1 MTATDPEI
9 RNLIISTMKN
19 EGPFVLEWVAY
30 HRVIGFDSFLIY
42 TNDCADGTDRLLERL
57 DALGVV
63 HHRHNEVLRRGPH
76 KSALK
81 HARADA
87 VYDAAGRVLV
97 SDVDEFLNIGVGAGH
112 LGDLLAHYPDAD
124 AIPVTWR
131 MFSNNGHV
139 GLLDGVLEP
148 LTECE
153 PSGDGPGEK
162 RFVKTLFRRPATLD
176 KLGLHAPHYTDEAA
190 VRWRSTFADAEPGR
204 DPRRPS
210 RALGYEIAQM
220 NHYAVRSI
228 DCYLLKRDRGRANHV
243 RQTLSSEYWLRWCRG
258 GATDRSILRHMP
270 AVKAEIARLM
280 ADPEVARLDMQARA
294 QHRAR
299 LAELRDDPDYAA
311 LRAELLQLGG
321 VAPQTTV
328 TE

>member
-1 MTATDPEI
+1 MTATDPKI

-19 EGPFVLEWVAY
+19 EGPFILEWVAY

-112 LGDLLAHYPDAD
+112 LADLIAYYPDAD
-124 AIPVTWR
+124 AIPVAWR
-131 MFSNNGHV
+131 MFSNNGHA
-139 GLLDGVLEP
+139 GLLDGVLAP
-148 LTECE
+148 LTDCE
-153 PSGDGPGEK
+153 RITDRRGEK
-162 RFVKTLFRRPATLD
+162 RFVKTLFRKPATLD
-176 KLGLHAPHYTDEAA
+176 KLGLHAPHYAA
-190 VRWRSTFADAEPGR
+190 EVAPQVRWRSAFADAQPGL
-204 DPRRPS
+204 DPTRPF
-210 RALGYEIAQM
+210 RTLGYEIAQM

-243 RQTLSSEYWLRWCRG
+243 RETLSSDYWRRWCRG
-258 GATDRSILRHMP
+258 GAQDGSIQRHLP
-270 AVKAEIARLM
+270 AVQAEMARLRADPEIARLDAEARAWHRDRLARLR
-280 ADPEVARLDMQARA
+280 ADPDF
-294 QHRAR
+294 
-299 LAELRDDPDYAA
+299 AA
-311 LRAELLQLGG
+311 LRDELLRLSGDPA
-321 VAPQTTV
+321 AP
-328 TE
+328 